1 MPLTN
6 TEIQNI
12 KPGGKPKKI
21 YDSEGLY
28 LEVSP
33 KGGRWWRLKYRFN
46 KKEKRISLGVYPSIS
61 LKEARE
67 RRNEAR
73 KLLAQQIDPSEHR
86 KTTKG
91 IIQEQADNSF
101 ELIAREWF
109 AKKSPAWSKGHAT
122 RMIGGLERDIFLWL
136 G

>member
-12 KPGGKPKKI
+12 KPGEKSKKI

-73 KLLAQQIDPSEHR
+73 KLLAKEIDPSEYR
-86 KTTKG
+86 KNTKN
-91 IIQEQADNSF
+91 ITQAQTANSF
-101 ELIAREWF
+101 EL
-109 AKKSPAWSKGHAT
+109 KGLRNT
-122 RMIGGLERDIFLWL
+122 G
-136 G
+136 